1 VNLQTNAEKF
11 SPAGTCVRV
20 RARAEDDEVVVSV
33 IDNGA
38 GIARDEQ
45 ARIFDRYYQSS
56 NGAGGRGTGIG
67 LTIAQRFTELHGGR
81 IWVESELGHGAT
93 FSFTMPAAG
102 ALVTS

>member
-1 VNLQTNAEKF
+1 
-11 SPAGTCVRV
+11 VRV

-33 IDNGA
+33 IDEGA

-56 NGAGGRGTGIG
+56 NGVGGRGTGIG
-67 LTIAQRFTELHGGR
+67 LTIAQRFTELHGGH

-93 FSFTMPAAG
+93 FSFTLPAAG
-102 ALVTS
+102 ALVSS